1 MTGLLEV
8 ARALAKQKGRV
19 RLAFGTAG
27 DRTDEILHGLGRVA
41 GGADDLVIAEKVH
54 YLRGRDREE
63 MNELL
68 RAGARAGGYDGE
80 IPADPNEM
88 AALHTLLGR
97 AKRGDVVVV
106 MAHSER
112 TDLFD
117 WLEANGFKP
126 VGIEKLRKHLG
137 R

>member
-1 MTGLLEV
+1 M
-8 ARALAKQKGRV
+8 
-19 RLAFGTAG
+19 GTAG

-63 MNELL
+63 MNDLL
-68 RAGARAGGYDGE
+68 RAGAREGGYADE
-80 IPADPNEM
+80 IPAEPDEM

-106 MAHSER
+106 MAHVER
-112 TDLFD
+112 TELSG
-117 WLEANGFKP
+117 WLMMNRFKP
-126 VGIEKLRKHLG
+126 VGIEHLRKHLE